1 MKINPI
7 GKMLKK
13 LSPEK
18 TALEKGDIII
28 CKYPQV
34 KETIVWPNLI
44 TTVDVIN
51 DVFLQIDDEVIYSVR
66 LKKVLE
72 ARTNYWSISGSE
84 EKFLVIRA
92 KEKIVY
98 EISKSGIKKIRKIKK
113 PIP

>member
-34 KETIVWPNLI
+34 KETIVWPNKI
-44 TTVDVIN
+44 TTIDVIN
-51 DVFLQIDDEVIYSVR
+51 DVFLQIDDEAIYSFR
-66 LKKVLE
+66 LKKLLE
-72 ARTNYWSISGSE
+72 ARTNYWSISGPE
-84 EKFLVIRA
+84 EKILVIRV
-92 KEKIVY
+92 KEKTAY
-98 EISKSGIKKIRKIKK
+98 EISKNGIKKI
-113 PIP
+113 